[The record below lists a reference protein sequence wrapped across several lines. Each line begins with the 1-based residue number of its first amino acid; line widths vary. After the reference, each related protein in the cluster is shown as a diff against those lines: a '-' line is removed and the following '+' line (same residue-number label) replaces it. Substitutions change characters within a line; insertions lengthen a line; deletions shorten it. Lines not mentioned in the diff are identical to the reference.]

1 MAIRLGTTA
10 TAKYGTESASMA
22 ARRSV
27 RSPAIVARS
36 TYCASGIRPERSM
49 ARRTVGKV
57 RPSFITTA
65 ASVDARRAVSS
76 SSGRVPG
83 RIVSTS
89 SASASGLP
97 RRAAAALMEVTPGMT
112 SVG

>member
-1 MAIRLGTTA
+1 M
-10 TAKYGTESASMA
+10 SASA
-22 ARRSV
+22 PV

-36 TYCASGIRPERSM
+36 TYRASASRPERSS
-49 ARRTVGKV
+49 ARRTGGKV

-65 ASVDARRAVSS
+65 ESVEARRAVSS
-76 SSGRVPG
+76 SSGSVPG

-89 SASASGLP
+89 SPSTSGVP
-97 RRAAAALMEVTPGMT
+97 SRAAAALTEVTPGIT